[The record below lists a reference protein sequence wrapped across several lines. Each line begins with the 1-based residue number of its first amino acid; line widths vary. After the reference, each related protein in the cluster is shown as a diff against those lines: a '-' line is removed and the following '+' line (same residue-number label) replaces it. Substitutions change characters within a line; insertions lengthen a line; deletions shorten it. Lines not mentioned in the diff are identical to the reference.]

1 MSFKVNWSLINVSH
15 HKLLTSYF
23 PLSITFTIE
32 FFISKPMFCES
43 GVPPLG
49 VVIFMFA
56 TKIEKKNCSHS
67 SREKELS
74 WFDLL
79 MAFICVK
86 VILKVNSKDFLV
98 RKKEDIV
105 RNLVFP
111 KC

>member
-1 MSFKVNWSLINVSH
+1 MSFKVNWSLINISH

-56 TKIEKKNCSHS
+56 TKIEKK
-67 SREKELS
+67 KIVL
-74 WFDLL
+74 
-79 MAFICVK
+79 IVQG
-86 VILKVNSKDFLV
+86 
-98 RKKEDIV
+98 KKNFRGLIY
-105 RNLVFP
+105 
-111 KC
+111 